1 MITKLMIAIVVILFI
16 MGTGC
21 LILDQQDKN
30 RKLEKQNKE
39 LQTTVDLLKAGQE
52 AMQNDQKQYAR
63 LYHDYKN
70 HAICMQRLIEQK
82 KYKDLEVYLKGMQEN
97 YFYGKTEE
105 VPATG
110 NAILDAV
117 LSVKFSRC
125 KELGIRT
132 FSMIEGDFSHMD
144 NFHVI
149 ILLLNILDNAIEASC
164 REENEKRI
172 NLVVRKKEEYVSIF
186 VENKIT
192 ASVLDTNPN
201 LKTTKEESRK
211 HGIGMEEIRDI
222 IKAVDGLMEVYEKN
236 GFFCLLV
243 LLPAEIS

>member
-1 MITKLMIAIVVILFI
+1 
-16 MGTGC
+16 
-21 LILDQQDKN
+21 
-30 RKLEKQNKE
+30 
-39 LQTTVDLLKAGQE
+39 
-52 AMQNDQKQYAR
+52 
-63 LYHDYKN
+63 
-70 HAICMQRLIEQK
+70 MQRLIEQK

-172 NLVVRKKEEYVSIF
+172 NLVVRKKEEYVSIL
-186 VENKIT
+186 VENKIM

-222 IKAVDGLMEVYEKN
+222 IKVADGLMEVYEKN

>member
-52 AMQNDQKQYAR
+52 AMQNDQK
-63 LYHDYKN
+63 HYKN

-132 FSMIEGDFSHMD
+132 FSMIEGDFSHID

-172 NLVVRKKEEYVSIF
+172 NLVVRKKEEYVSIL

-222 IKAVDGLMEVYEKN
+222 IKVADGLMEVYEKN

>member
-1 MITKLMIAIVVILFI
+1 M
-16 MGTGC
+16 
-21 LILDQQDKN
+21 
-30 RKLEKQNKE
+30 
-39 LQTTVDLLKAGQE
+39 DLLKAGQE

-132 FSMIEGDFSHMD
+132 FSMIEGDFRIW
-144 NFHVI
+144 I
-149 ILLLNILDNAIEASC
+149 I
-164 REENEKRI
+164 
-172 NLVVRKKEEYVSIF
+172 F
-186 VENKIT
+186 
-192 ASVLDTNPN
+192 
-201 LKTTKEESRK
+201 
-211 HGIGMEEIRDI
+211 M
-222 IKAVDGLMEVYEKN
+222 
-236 GFFCLLV
+236 
-243 LLPAEIS
+243 

>member
-97 YFYGKTEE
+97 YFYGRSQKRRICQHPCGKQNHGFCAGYQSQSENNQRRIPKTWNRDGRN
-105 VPATG
+105 PG
-110 NAILDAV
+110 YY
-117 LSVKFSRC
+117 KGSR
-125 KELGIRT
+125 RT
-132 FSMIEGDFSHMD
+132 
-144 NFHVI
+144 
-149 ILLLNILDNAIEASC
+149 
-164 REENEKRI
+164 
-172 NLVVRKKEEYVSIF
+172 
-186 VENKIT
+186 
-192 ASVLDTNPN
+192 
-201 LKTTKEESRK
+201 
-211 HGIGMEEIRDI
+211 
-222 IKAVDGLMEVYEKN
+222 DGSL
-236 GFFCLLV
+236 
-243 LLPAEIS
+243 